1 MRKKLLCTLGPASMN
16 DRVIGRLTELGV
28 ALFRINLSHTTLDDL
43 PSVIRFV
50 QDRTSVP
57 ICLDSEGAQVR
68 TGSFMESSLR
78 VRDNSHVT
86 LHQRRVPGDSANW
99 NLYPRHVVGAL
110 RAGDIISID
119 FNAVLIQVVET
130 TGDTARARVL
140 NGGIIGR
147 NKAVTLRREIP
158 LAPLTEKDIAALAM
172 GRDMGIEDFALS
184 FANSGDDVDAMR
196 EIIGADARLI
206 SKIES
211 RRGIRNLEDIAARSD
226 ALLIDRGDLS
236 REIPIE
242 GIPGAQKSIIERG
255 RKAGRPVYV
264 ATNLLESMVSSPQPT
279 RAEVNDIFNTLA
291 DGADGL
297 VLAAETAIG
306 DYPVECANM
315 IVKMIHAFGQNS
327 DHGVSY
333 YNDDP
338 KSLLVDPH
346 GGRLVHRE
354 ASAAEQA
361 DLDRLVAIDLET
373 KDLLDCQHIAH
384 GAYSP
389 LQGFMG
395 SETLQSVLDHHRLPG
410 GAVWTMPIILQ
421 LPAAVARALGVG
433 QRVVL
438 REAGGEGRAILD
450 IEEVYRLD
458 LGSVARQWFATGDT
472 DHPGVARFIAA
483 GEHAVAGAV
492 TLVRAPRSRFHH
504 MELNPE
510 TTRYIFTHKGW
521 TKVIVFHTRN
531 AVHRVHEHLILDAL
545 ERTGADG
552 VYVNPVTG
560 IKKSGD
566 FLPEPIM
573 QSYQAALDFGYLPR
587 DRVVLGGFSTYSRYA
602 GPREAVFTALC
613 CKNMGCSHFIVG
625 RDHTGVGNFYDA
637 DANRALFERL
647 GDIGIEPV
655 FFDALGF
662 DPETRSYRCV
672 KTSGAR
678 SISGTEARAAL
689 RSGEPLP
696 DWFMRDVVQDVLRG
710 RIEAGGDVFVP

>member
-1 MRKKLLCTLGPASMN
+1 MNKELLCTLGPASMN

-28 ALFRINLSHTTLDDL
+28 ALFRINLSHTTLDEL

-50 QDRTSVP
+50 QERTDVP

-68 TGSFMESSLR
+68 TGSFIDSSIQI
-78 VRDNSHVT
+78 RDNSHVT
-86 LHQRRVPGDSANW
+86 LHKRRVPGDSGNW
-99 NLYPRHVVGAL
+99 NLYPHHVIGAL
-110 RAGDIISID
+110 RVGDIISID
-119 FNAVLIQVVET
+119 FNAVLIQIIET
-130 TGDTARARVL
+130 AEDMVRARVL
-140 NGGIIGR
+140 NGGVIGR
-147 NKAVTLRREIP
+147 NKAVTLRRDIP
-158 LAPLTEKDIAALAM
+158 LPPMTDKDIAALAL
-172 GRDMGIEDFALS
+172 GRDMGIENFALS
-184 FANSGDDVDAMR
+184 FANSGEDVDAVR
-196 EIIGADARLI
+196 EIIGDGARLI

-211 RRGIRNLEDIAARSD
+211 RAGIRNLEDIAKRSD

-236 REIPIE
+236 RQIPIE
-242 GIPGAQKSIIERG
+242 GIPGAQKSIISRG
-255 RKAGRPVYV
+255 RNAGLKVYV

-315 IVKMIHAFGQNS
+315 IVKMIYAHGQNS
-327 DHGVSY
+327 DRGASY

-354 ASAAEQA
+354 ASASERAG
-361 DLDRLVAIDLET
+361 LDRLPVLDIET
-373 KDLLDCQHIAH
+373 VDMVDCQHIAH

-395 SETLQSVLDHHRLPG
+395 SEALACVLNDHRLADG
-410 GAVWTMPIILQ
+410 TVWTLPIILQ
-421 LPAAVARALGVG
+421 IAEEKARALGVG
-433 QRVVL
+433 ERVLL
-438 REAGGEGRAILD
+438 RETGGEGCAILD

-458 LGSVARQWFATGDT
+458 LEAVAKQWFTTEST
-472 DHPGVARFIAA
+472 DHPGVARFYAA
-483 GEHAVAGAV
+483 GAYAVAGAV
-492 TLVRAPRSRFHH
+492 TLVTAPQSRFRHL
-504 MELNPE
+504 EFNPE
-510 TTRYIFTHKGW
+510 TTRFIFTHKGW
-521 TKVIVFHTRN
+521 TKVIAFHTRN

-545 ERTGADG
+545 ARTGADG

-560 IKKSGD
+560 VKKSGD

-573 QSYQAALDFGYLPR
+573 QSYQATLDFGYLPR
-587 DRVVLGGFSTYSRYA
+587 DKVVLGGFSTYSRYA

-613 CKNMGCSHFIVG
+613 RKNMGCSHFIVG
-625 RDHTGVGNFYDA
+625 RDHTGVGDIYDG
-637 DANRALFERL
+637 DANRVLFDAL

-655 FFDALGF
+655 FFEALGF
-662 DPETRSYRCV
+662 DPETRGYCS
-672 KTSGAR
+672 TQANGAN
-678 SISGTEARAAL
+678 SISGSQARAAL
-689 RSGEPLP
+689 RAGKPLP